1 MIFLLHCLLATI
13 SAGAAWGQGLNVYG
27 SVPGLDPSPFY
38 SLQVREASSDT
49 WLEAFTLVTECTA
62 EKFCNTTG
70 IYSHLANWSNS
81 YVNFEMEAGAEVEVK
96 ITKLFEDA
104 LTRRYEITK
113 AVVHPRQA
121 ATSCEVTEAGEAV
134 VTINKP
140 GLFTVDINGQMDDQD
155 TGKLP
160 KERGYYEGP
169 PIHTLTIFANPVLA
183 DKPSPEGEGV
193 FAVVPGEAAPSSGP
207 WHTLYFLPGL
217 HDIGSTFTLAAN
229 TTYYIPGEAV
239 VYGTMTNK
247 EFYNATGVTIRGHGT
262 LSGDRL
268 PYPSYSDLPEEE
280 HWRMRSVYLHG
291 TEDTRL
297 EGVTIANSAFH
308 AVIIEVKAEWSE
320 PEHYNE
326 VRWVKILGWRGSGD
340 GVNPSVGTV
349 MEDCFIRTQDDS
361 TYVNSPAIR
370 RVVYWQVQYSTIFTE
385 MCSGVLA
392 GQ

>member
-1 MIFLLHCLLATI
+1 M
-13 SAGAAWGQGLNVYG
+13 Y
-27 SVPGLDPSPFY
+27 
-38 SLQVREASSDT
+38 
-49 WLEAFTLVTECTA
+49 
-62 EKFCNTTG
+62 
-70 IYSHLANWSNS
+70 
-81 YVNFEMEAGAEVEVK
+81 
-96 ITKLFEDA
+96 
-104 LTRRYEITK
+104 
-113 AVVHPRQA
+113 
-121 ATSCEVTEAGEAV
+121 
-134 VTINKP
+134 
-140 GLFTVDINGQMDDQD
+140 
-155 TGKLP
+155 
-160 KERGYYEGP
+160 
-169 PIHTLTIFANPVLA
+169 
-183 DKPSPEGEGV
+183 
-193 FAVVPGEAAPSSGP
+193 AVVPGEAAPSSGP

-217 HDIGSTFTLAAN
+217 HDIGNTFTLAAN

-247 EFYNATGVTIRGHGT
+247 EFYTATGVTIRGHGT

-370 RVVYWQVQYSTIFTE
+370 RVVYWQVQYST
-385 MCSGVLA
+385 V
-392 GQ
+392 

>member
-1 MIFLLHCLLATI
+1 MVIQILTI
-13 SAGAAWGQGLNVYG
+13 LTTLVASSYPLVDLSHGQLNVYG
-27 SVPGLDPSPFY
+27 SVPGLDPSPYY
-38 SLQVREASSDT
+38 SIQVRAADGRSG
-49 WLEAFTLVTECTA
+49 WREAFTWLTECTA

-70 IYSHLANWSNS
+70 AFNFLGNWSNS
-81 YVNFEMEAGAEVEVK
+81 YINFEMEAGAEVEVK
-96 ITKLFEDA
+96 ITKLWGDEP
-104 LTRRYEITK
+104 ITK
-113 AVVHPRQA
+113 AVVRPRQA

-160 KERGYYEGP
+160 KNRGYYEGP

-183 DKPSPEGEGV
+183 DKPSPEEEGV
-193 FAVVPGEAAPSSGP
+193 YAVVAGEAAPSSGP

-217 HDIGSTFTLAAN
+217 HDIGNTFTLAAN

-239 VYGTMTNK
+239 VYGTMTNRQ
-247 EFYNATGVTIRGHGT
+247 FYNATGVTILGHGT

-297 EGVTIANSAFH
+297 EGVTIANSAGH
-308 AVIIEVKAEWSE
+308 AVELQVKDEWSE
-320 PEHYNE
+320 PDHYN
-326 VRWVKILGWRGSGD
+326 VIRWVKILG
-340 GVNPSVGTV
+340 
-349 MEDCFIRTQDDS
+349 
-361 TYVNSPAIR
+361 
-370 RVVYWQVQYSTIFTE
+370 
-385 MCSGVLA
+385 
-392 GQ
+392 